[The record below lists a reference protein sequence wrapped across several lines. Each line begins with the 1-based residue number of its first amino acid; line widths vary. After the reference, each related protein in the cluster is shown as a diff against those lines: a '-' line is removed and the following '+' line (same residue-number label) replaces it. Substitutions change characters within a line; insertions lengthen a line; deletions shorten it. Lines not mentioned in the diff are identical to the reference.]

1 MINFHA
7 HSSKFIVQY
16 TFSDTGIGISPSL
29 STFKGFKVPGNESC
43 FPNGTSQTMFEP
55 KDDTAFNR
63 RSLSKMPAE
72 FLFAI
77 FDFSDL
83 SVTFFVCMTIS
94 NKNLIKKLFI

>member
-7 HSSKFIVQY
+7 LSSKFIVQY

-55 KDDTAFNR
+55 KDDTAFKI
-63 RSLSKMPAE
+63 RSLSTA
-72 FLFAI
+72 AAAH
-77 FDFSDL
+77 
-83 SVTFFVCMTIS
+83 
-94 NKNLIKKLFI
+94 